1 MKNIQSNTRQ
11 AKRALRVSSRVLDR
25 SDLPR
30 LVVKRSNQHLH
41 AQIIDRSGKVLA
53 AASSLSLPAQPA
65 NSTNLSNKTNIAK
78 ELGVKLAELAKK
90 AGLSA
95 VVLDRGEY
103 RFHGRIKAL
112 VESLNTN
119 GLKI

>member
-11 AKRALRVSSRVLDR
+11 AKRALRVSSRILDR

-30 LVVKRSNQHLH
+30 LLVKRSNQHLH
-41 AQIIDRSGKVLA
+41 TQIIDRSGKVLA
-53 AASSLSLPAQPA
+53 AYSSTALKDAKM
-65 NSTNLSNKTNIAK
+65 TKTEIAR
-78 ELGVKLAELAKK
+78 EVGVKLADLAKK
-90 AGLSA
+90 GKVSA

-112 VESLNTN
+112 VETLNSN
-119 GLKI
+119 GIKI

>member
-1 MKNIQSNTRQ
+1 MTNSNSNTRQ
-11 AKRALRVSSRVLDR
+11 AKRALRVTSRVLDR

-41 AQIIDRSGKVLA
+41 TQIIDRSGKVLA
-53 AASSLSLPAQPA
+53 AVSSAVGAHRDAPSKM
-65 NSTNLSNKTNIAK
+65 TKTQIATQV
-78 ELGVKLAELAKK
+78 GVKLAEIAKK

-95 VVLDRGEY
+95 AVLDRGEY

-112 VESLNTN
+112 VESLNKS
-119 GLKI
+119 GLKV

>member
-1 MKNIQSNTRQ
+1 MKNTQSSTRQ
-11 AKRALRVSSRVLDR
+11 AKRALRVSSRILDR

-41 AQIIDRSGKVLA
+41 TQIIDRSGKVLA
-53 AASSLSLPAQPA
+53 AASSTSLPA
-65 NSTNLSNKTNIAK
+65 NLTNKSNKTNIAK

-95 VVLDRGEY
+95 AVLDRGEY

-112 VESLNTN
+112 VESLNKA
-119 GLKI
+119 GLKV

>member
-11 AKRALRVSSRVLDR
+11 AKRARRVRAKLLDR

-41 AQIIDRSGKVLA
+41 VQIIDKGGQVLA
-53 AASSLSLPAQPA
+53 AASSVTAKDVKG
-65 NSTNLSNKTNIAK
+65 TKTDKAR
-78 ELGVKLAELAKK
+78 EVGVKLAEAAAKNKVK
-90 AGLSA
+90 AA
-95 VVLDRGEY
+95 VLDRGHY

-112 VESLNTN
+112 VESLNDS
-119 GLKI
+119 GIKI

>member
-53 AASSLSLPAQPA
+53 AMSSAVGAQHDAP
-65 NSTNLSNKTNIAK
+65 SKMTKTEAATQ
-78 ELGVKLAELAKK
+78 LGVKLAELAKK

-95 VVLDRGEY
+95 AVLDRGEY

-112 VESLNTN
+112 VEALNKE
-119 GLKI
+119 GVKI